1 MPYLQNMKPLELK
14 EAVDKNIPLMV
25 SVGSIEYHGSQLPL
39 GTDLLII
46 EGLLRELE
54 KKTEIV
60 VAPPFTFSPTGYM
73 VSGED
78 RGTVDIHIGTFIEY
92 CSQILSAYK
101 GMGFKR
107 IYVLVHHQGGSIKR
121 FLQLAVEQINSYSAY
136 EQTGKAWWT
145 DGKKPQNTCEIKVEA
160 AQFGEEV
167 TKEFF
172 GHGGEGETQP
182 IMAYYPELVRM
193 DYLTDDEASWN
204 KSVVNANM
212 DDAVRARDLLI
223 DQWIKK
229 LEEEK

>member
-1 MPYLQNMKPLELK
+1 MPYLQNMKPSELK
-14 EAVDKNIPLMV
+14 EAVDKNVPLMV

-101 GMGFKR
+101 GMALSVFMYSFTIR
-107 IYVLVHHQGGSIKR
+107 AVVLKDFCS
-121 FLQLAVEQINSYSAY
+121 
-136 EQTGKAWWT
+136 
-145 DGKKPQNTCEIKVEA
+145 
-160 AQFGEEV
+160 
-167 TKEFF
+167 
-172 GHGGEGETQP
+172 
-182 IMAYYPELVRM
+182 
-193 DYLTDDEASWN
+193 
-204 KSVVNANM
+204 
-212 DDAVRARDLLI
+212 LL
-223 DQWIKK
+223 WSR
-229 LEEEK
+229 

>member
-1 MPYLQNMKPLELK
+1 MPYLQNMKPCELK
-14 EAVDKNIPLMV
+14 AAVDKNMPLMI

-54 KKTEIV
+54 KVTEIV

-78 RGTVDIHIGTFIEY
+78 KGTVDIHIGTFIEY
-92 CSQILSAYK
+92 CAQILSAYK
-101 GMGFKR
+101 AMGFKR
-107 IYVLVHHQGGSIKR
+107 IYVLVHHQGESIAR
-121 FLQLAVEQINSYSAY
+121 FLQFAVEQVNSYNAY
-136 EQTGKAWWT
+136 EQAGKSWWT
-145 DGKKPQNTCEIKVEA
+145 DGKKPQTTCDIKIES

-182 IMAYYPELVRM
+182 IMAYFPELVKM
-193 DYLTDDEASWN
+193 EYMTDNEPFWN
-204 KSVVNANM
+204 KTATDSNM
-212 DDAVRARDLLI
+212 EDAIRARDLLI
-223 DQWIKK
+223 NQWIKK